1 MKQYSFKINGKEYKV
16 AIGEADGKMLSVN
29 VNGADYQVE
38 LEQEIAGQTQTAGA
52 SPAVADKRAD
62 APLGEAPAA
71 TATAVATTAQAAP
84 KGAGVTIKS
93 PLPGIIISIDVK
105 EGQAVRRGQK
115 VAVIEA
121 MKMENDIL
129 AEADGTVTAI
139 HAAKGD
145 SVLEG
150 ADIVSIG

>member
-1 MKQYSFKINGKEYKV
+1 MKEYKFKITGKDYAV
-16 AIGEADGKMLSVN
+16 KIGEADGKNLTVN

-38 LEQEIAGQTQTAGA
+38 LENAPVAAQTVIPSA
-52 SPAVADKRAD
+52 
-62 APLGEAPAA
+62 APAPAA
-71 TATAVATTAQAAP
+71 AAAPAAAP
-84 KGAGVTIKS
+84 KAAGAGVTIKS

-105 EGQAVRRGQK
+105 EGQAIKRGQK

-129 AEADGTVTAI
+129 AEADGTITAI
-139 HAAKGD
+139 HARKGD

-150 ADIVSIG
+150 ADIVTIG

>member
-1 MKQYSFKINGKEYKV
+1 MKEYKFKINGKDYAV
-16 AIGEADGKMLSVN
+16 AIGEADGKMLTVN

-38 LEQEIAGQTQTAGA
+38 LENA
-52 SPAVADKRAD
+52 PVA
-62 APLGEAPAA
+62 APVQAAPVAQAPAPAA
-71 TATAVATTAQAAP
+71 APAAAP
-84 KGAGVTIKS
+84 KAAGAGKTIKS

-105 EGQAVRRGQK
+105 EGQAVKRGQK

-129 AEADGTVTAI
+129 AESDGTVTAI
-139 HAAKGD
+139 HARKGD

-150 ADIVSIG
+150 ADIVTIG

>member
-1 MKQYSFKINGKEYKV
+1 MKEYKFKINGKEYNV

-38 LEQEIAGQTQTAGA
+38 LEN
-52 SPAVADKRAD
+52 
-62 APLGEAPAA
+62 APAA
-71 TATAVATTAQAAP
+71 APAAAPVAAAP
-84 KGAGVTIKS
+84 KAEAAPAAAPKTAGAGVTVKS
-93 PLPGIIISIDVK
+93 PLPGIIISVDVK
-105 EGQAVRRGQK
+105 EGQAVKRGQK

-129 AEADGTVTAI
+129 AEADGTITAV
-139 HAAKGD
+139 HTRKGD

-150 ADIVSIG
+150 ADIVTIG

>member
-1 MKQYSFKINGKEYKV
+1 MKEYKFKINGKDYAV
-16 AIGEADGKMLSVN
+16 AIGEADGKMLTVN

-38 LEQEIAGQTQTAGA
+38 LENAPAVPAQAVGSSAAASAQKSAAADTA
-52 SPAVADKRAD
+52 PAVAAK
-62 APLGEAPAA
+62 PA
-71 TATAVATTAQAAP
+71 
-84 KGAGVTIKS
+84 GAGQTIKS

-105 EGQAVRRGQK
+105 EGQAVKRGQK

-129 AEADGTVTAI
+129 AEVDGTITAI
-139 HAAKGD
+139 HARKGD

-150 ADIVSIG
+150 ADIVTIG

>member
-1 MKQYSFKINGKEYKV
+1 MKEYKFKINGKDYAVK
-16 AIGEADGKMLSVN
+16 IGEASGRSLTVN

-38 LEQEIAGQTQTAGA
+38 LSEGDFSAAPSAPVEMTKGPSAPAEA
-52 SPAVADKRAD
+52 SPA
-62 APLGEAPAA
+62 APTAPKAAPA
-71 TATAVATTAQAAP
+71 
-84 KGAGVTIKS
+84 GAGKTIKS
-93 PLPGIIISIDVK
+93 PLPGIIISINVK
-105 EGQAVRRGQK
+105 EGQAVTRGQK

-129 AEADGTVTAI
+129 AECDGTITAI

-150 ADIVSIG
+150 ADIVTIG

>member
-1 MKQYSFKINGKEYKV
+1 MKEYKFKINGKDYAV
-16 AIGEADGKMLSVN
+16 QIGEADGKNLTVN

-38 LEQEIAGQTQTAGA
+38 LENVPVVAAQAAGSSAAA
-52 SPAVADKRAD
+52 SAQKSAAADT
-62 APLGEAPAA
+62 APAA
-71 TATAVATTAQAAP
+71 AAKP
-84 KGAGVTIKS
+84 SGAGQTIKS

-105 EGQAVRRGQK
+105 EGQAVTRGQK

-121 MKMENDIL
+121 MKMENNIT
-129 AEADGTVTAI
+129 AESDGTVTAI

-150 ADIVSIG
+150 ADIVTIG

>member
-1 MKQYSFKINGKEYKV
+1 MKEYKFKIDGKEYNV

-38 LEQEIAGQTQTAGA
+38 LEN
-52 SPAVADKRAD
+52 
-62 APLGEAPAA
+62 APAA
-71 TATAVATTAQAAP
+71 APVAAPVAAP
-84 KGAGVTIKS
+84 KADAAPAAAPKAAGAGVVVKS
-93 PLPGIIISIDVK
+93 PLPGIIISVDVK
-105 EGQAVRRGQK
+105 EGQAVKRGQK

-129 AEADGTVTAI
+129 AEADGTITAV
-139 HAAKGD
+139 HTRKGD

-150 ADIVSIG
+150 ADIVTIG

>member
-1 MKQYSFKINGKEYKV
+1 MKEYKFKINGKDYAVK
-16 AIGEADGKMLSVN
+16 IGEASGRSLTVN

-38 LEQEIAGQTQTAGA
+38 LSETPDQVGG
-52 SPAVADKRAD
+52 D
-62 APLGEAPAA
+62 APVA
-71 TATAVATTAQAAP
+71 TAASAGNSPVLPGPDRASQPAAP
-84 KGAGVTIKS
+84 KAAGAGKTIKS
-93 PLPGIIISIDVK
+93 PLPGIIISINVK
-105 EGQAVRRGQK
+105 EGQAVTRGQK

-129 AEADGTVTAI
+129 AECDGTITAI

-150 ADIVSIG
+150 ADIVTIG